1 MRTTDRTT
9 TLATNSQ
16 ASRSQGRSS
25 DQRGVITLE
34 WLLIVGAVAGLAATS
49 VLAVQ
54 RVVDDTSEVPVD
66 PLVRVLEAD
75 IAAAF
80 IAAEATAWRASLDEN
95 GLFGIDEWAYRTR
108 GLRYVGV
115 GQVGVGFY
123 ERCVRDLKV
132 TFGDVV
138 SEARFEPPTEYD
150 WDDPALVEDPLAFEA
165 PARCTVV
172 VDPKAGLG
180 G

>member
-1 MRTTDRTT
+1 MEPTDRTT
-9 TLATNSQ
+9 TLPTNSQ
-16 ASRSQGRSS
+16 ASQSQGRGS
-25 DQRGVITLE
+25 DQRGIITLE

-80 IAAEATAWRASLDEN
+80 IAADATAWRAAITDPSDVIFLDPTEDYAD
-95 GLFGIDEWAYRTR
+95 FKS
-108 GLRYVGV
+108 
-115 GQVGVGFY
+115 
-123 ERCVRDLKV
+123 RCGDLEV
-132 TFGDVV
+132 TFDDVV
-138 SEARFEPPTEYD
+138 REAEFKPPDEYD
-150 WDDPALVEDPLAFEA
+150 WLEEQEKIAEDPLAFKA
-165 PARCTVV
+165 PARCTVELW
-172 VDPKAGLG
+172 AGLG